1 MPNAL
6 PTELR
11 SQSVRVCDIS
21 EQNLVSLIPM
31 ESSNQHRKKIMRV
44 KMVTQFCSQFLIRV
58 FVMTI
63 SSHLFT
69 FTNVLGMKR
78 RQFSQCSTYVLV
90 ASISLKSL
98 VMVLKVAPYKFRSVS
113 QKFCPRAR
121 LIVQH
126 ATHVVD
132 VAHVAGFLK
141 LRHFLKIASGL
152 L

>member
-1 MPNAL
+1 M
-6 PTELR
+6 
-11 SQSVRVCDIS
+11 Q
-21 EQNLVSLIPM
+21 
-31 ESSNQHRKKIMRV
+31 SSNQHRKKIMRV

-78 RQFSQCSTYVLV
+78 RQFSQHSTYVLV

-113 QKFCPRAR
+113 RKFCPRAR
-121 LIVQH
+121 LVVLH
-126 ATHVVD
+126 ATRVVD

-141 LRHFLKIASGL
+141 LRRFLKLRWDCCLVARGN
-152 L
+152 